1 MVKLNTT
8 QIFIIRIFF
17 SMLLAST
24 GFAKV
29 IQLSQKDVAEMI
41 LKNSRSVDEIEF
53 RYQQLRLSPAQ
64 QLATYDWKL
73 SAETGSEIDK
83 SETLSSVANS
93 EYQRL
98 KTSVSLSKSLI
109 TGTALTFEWSR
120 FSQKTEL
127 PSTTSQATADLL
139 GISFEQSLW
148 ANFLGQA
155 DRATTRS
162 AEQQFLANNVL
173 RANELQDAVLEG
185 IRVYWNTYVSQENF
199 KEAQASRDRYKQLVE
214 SVRRKTS
221 YGYANPGELAQ
232 IQAEFE
238 GREQN
243 VKTTSNEYLKNLDQL
258 LALLK
263 LSEDIEIQFRVI
275 ESIPPV
281 PMLETKKIEQ
291 LRNIQSQKYKLA
303 AADENLTSAKSKSVP
318 SINLVGKF
326 YTTGLDESVENSQ
339 SELFALSN
347 PKYYFG
353 VKFSYSFG
361 SDYLTEDLINKK
373 ASRDL
378 EKAKL
383 DRSLV
388 DTANKLKQAE
398 RKVLAA
404 YSVAQSSLKQKE
416 FREKAMNEL
425 NRTFSQGRTDISV
438 LIDSMNKFFNSEIQ
452 YSRAVGDYQIALN
465 EWAATRDEL
474 VTEGTK

>member
-8 QIFIIRIFF
+8 QIFILRIFI
-17 SMLLAST
+17 SMLMASS
-24 GFAKV
+24 GFASV
-29 IQLSQKDVAEMI
+29 VQLSQKDIAEMI

-64 QLATYDWKL
+64 QLANYDWKL
-73 SAETGSEIDK
+73 TAETGSEIDK

-120 FSQKTEL
+120 YSQKTEL

-139 GISFEQSLW
+139 GVSFEQSLW

-185 IRVYWNTYVSQENF
+185 IRIYWNTYVSQENF

-263 LSEDIEIQFRVI
+263 LSDETEVQFKVI
-275 ESIPPV
+275 ESIPSV
-281 PMLETKKIEQ
+281 PILANKNIEY

-303 AADENLTSAKSKSVP
+303 AADENLISAKSKSVP

-326 YTTGLDESVENSQ
+326 YSTGLDESVENSQ

-373 ASRDL
+373 ASREL
-378 EKAKL
+378 ENAKL
-383 DRSLV
+383 ERSLV

-404 YSVAQSSLKQKE
+404 FSVAQSSLKQKE

>member
-1 MVKLNTT
+1 MITTT
-8 QIFIIRIFF
+8 QKNIIAILI
-17 SMLLAST
+17 SLLTTQLAN
-24 GFAKV
+24 AKT
-29 IQLSQKDVAEMI
+29 ITLTQKDIAEMV
-41 LKNSRSVDEIEF
+41 LKNSRSVDEIEY
-53 RYQQLRLSPAQ
+53 RYQQLRLAPAQ
-64 QLATYDWKL
+64 QLANYDWKL
-73 SAETGSEIDK
+73 TAETGSEVDK
-83 SETLSSVANS
+83 SETLASVANS

-98 KTSVSLSKSLI
+98 KTSVAVTKSLI

-120 FSQKTEL
+120 NSQKTEL
-127 PSTTSQATADLL
+127 PSSSSQATADLF
-139 GISFEQSLW
+139 GVSFEQSLW
-148 ANFLGQA
+148 SNFLGQA

-162 AEQQFLANNVL
+162 AEHQFLANNVL

-185 IRVYWNTYVSQENF
+185 IRIYWNTYVSQENF
-199 KEAQASRDRYKQLVE
+199 KEAQASRERYKQLVD

-243 VKTTSNEYLKNLDQL
+243 VKTASNEYLKNLDQL
-258 LALLK
+258 ITLLK
-263 LSEDIEIQFRVI
+263 LPEDTEIQFQVI

-281 PMLETKKIEQ
+281 PALEQKSIEN

-303 AADENLTSAKSKSVP
+303 AADENLTSSRSKSVP
-318 SINLVGKF
+318 SLNLVGKF
-326 YTTGLDESVENSQ
+326 YSSGLDESVENSQ
-339 SELFALSN
+339 SELFAISN
-347 PKYYFG
+347 PKYYLG
-353 VKFSYSFG
+353 IKLSYTFG

-373 ASRDL
+373 ATRDL

-383 DRSLV
+383 ERNLIE
-388 DTANKLKQAE
+388 TQNKLKQAE
-398 RKVLAA
+398 RKVLAS
-404 YSVAQSSLKQKE
+404 YTVAQSSLKQKE

-425 NRTFSQGRTDISV
+425 NRTFTQGRTDISV

-465 EWAATRDEL
+465 EWAAVRDEL